1 MKRNIISVLLVLFCF
16 ILQTSVLPAAAFSS
30 IMPNLLIILIAS
42 CGFMNGEKNGLLI
55 GFFCGLLADIFG
67 GDVIGFFIRRI
78 LNCR

>member
-42 CGFMNGEKNGLLI
+42 CGFMNGEKNGMLI
-55 GFFCGLLADIFG
+55 GFSAVFLQTFSAGM
-67 GDVIGFFIRRI
+67 
-78 LNCR
+78 